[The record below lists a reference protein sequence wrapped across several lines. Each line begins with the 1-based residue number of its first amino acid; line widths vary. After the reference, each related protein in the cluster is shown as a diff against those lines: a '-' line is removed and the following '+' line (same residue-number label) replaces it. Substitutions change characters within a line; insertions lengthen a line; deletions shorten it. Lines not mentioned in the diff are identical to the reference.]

1 MNVLIITA
9 KNIVKWSK
17 CEVPLHICK
26 KNRRLFNKQ
35 FREEKKNIK
44 NYNYSDRSVF
54 IQIQILLDRINRNQ
68 PNWNKNEQTHF
79 QL

>member
-26 KNRRLFNKQ
+26 KNQILFNNQ

-44 NYNYSDRSVF
+44 NYNYSDWSVF
-54 IQIQILLDRINRNQ
+54 IQIQILLDSINRNQ
-68 PNWNKNEQTHF
+68 LNWNKNEQTHF

>member
-35 FREEKKNIK
+35 FREEKKK
-44 NYNYSDRSVF
+44 
-54 IQIQILLDRINRNQ
+54 
-68 PNWNKNEQTHF
+68 H
-79 QL
+79 